1 MIKLSEVSQFFREVR
16 VETKKV
22 TYPSWTDTKA
32 TTGVVILVVIIIG
45 VYLAIIDAFLS
56 WVMGFVL

>member
-32 TTGVVILVVIIIG
+32 TTGVVILVVVIIG

-56 WVMGFVL
+56 WVMSFVL